1 MSLDPGENGFI
12 MMHTCRIFPVLA
24 LITLIAAPALAST
37 AATAVAQAPN
47 KTTGKTTG
55 KTAKRV
61 SKIAVLAFR
70 GRDNALR
77 RWMPTAAYLSRSI
90 PNTVFRVV
98 PLSLNEMQG
107 AVERMEVDFVLTN
120 TGNYVELEAGLG
132 ISRIATLRAPLDVE
146 VGNVFGAV
154 IFTRAGRDDIKTLKD
169 LKGKSL
175 MAVMPNGFGGFQM
188 GWFELKKNG
197 IDPFKD
203 LSSLTFSG
211 FPQDK
216 VAYAVRDGKV
226 DAGTFRSDALE
237 KMAAE
242 GKIKMSEFKILAAK
256 KYPGFPF
263 AVSTKLYP
271 EWPFAKVKH
280 TSYIL
285 AQKVAVALL
294 DMAPD
299 DPAAKAGG
307 YGGWTVPLDYQPVHE
322 LFRKLRIGPYKNLGE
337 ITFSD
342 IVKQYGRWVPLA
354 VAGLLLIAGWGL
366 WTEYLVARRTFEL
379 SAANKELEKQIVERR
394 RAEDMARQRQAE
406 LAHAVRLNTM
416 GEMASGF
423 AHELNQPLSAITNYA
438 QGCVRRLE
446 KGLGS
451 TLRPGNNASALRD
464 EGEVE
469 ALRDA
474 MEQVSAQ
481 AGRAAKII
489 RRIRSFVRKEQPKH
503 TRVDVNAL
511 IRDVADFTQAEF
523 DRSEVLIGLDLG
535 RSLPPVEADAV
546 QIEQVILNLIRN
558 GIEAMNDVRGRR
570 RLDIATRP
578 VSGEVAGGGGVRV
591 SVRDRGQGIPADTM
605 DHIFDPFVTTKPG
618 GLGLGLSI
626 SQSIIEAH
634 GGRLTAESPAG
645 GGTRFRFTLPAVE
658 VENV

>member
-1 MSLDPGENGFI
+1 
-12 MMHTCRIFPVLA
+12 MMRPRPTFPVLA
-24 LITLIAAPALAST
+24 LIALLPALILLVSPAGAAST
-37 AATAVAQAPN
+37 ASAD
-47 KTTGKTTG
+47 K
-55 KTAKRV
+55 V
-61 SKIAVLAFR
+61 SRIGVLAFR

-90 PNTVFRVV
+90 ANVVFRIV
-98 PLSLNEMQG
+98 PLSLDEMKD
-107 AVERMEVDFVLTN
+107 AVERMKVDFVLTN
-120 TGNYVELEAGLG
+120 TGDYVDLEARLG
-132 ISRIATLRAPLDVE
+132 ISRIVTLRAPPDVE

-188 GWFELKKNG
+188 GWFEMKKNG
-197 IDPFKD
+197 IDPFTD

-211 FPQDK
+211 FPQDQ

-237 KMAAE
+237 KMASE
-242 GKIKMSEFKILAAK
+242 GKIRMSEFKILAAK

-280 TSYIL
+280 TSDSL

-299 DPAAKAGG
+299 SPAAKAGD

-322 LFRKLRIGPYKNLGE
+322 LFRKLRIGPYKNLGK
-337 ITFSD
+337 ITLSD
-342 IVKQYGRWVPLA
+342 IAKQYGRWVPLV
-354 VAGLLLIAGWGL
+354 VAGILLIAGWGL
-366 WTEYLVARRTFEL
+366 WTEYLVSRRTFEL

-394 RAEDMARQRQAE
+394 RAEDIARQRQAE
-406 LAHAVRLNTM
+406 LAHAARLNTM

-438 QGCVRRLE
+438 QGCVRRLDR
-446 KGLGS
+446 GLG
-451 TLRPGNNASALRD
+451 GDNASALRD
-464 EGEVE
+464 AVEVE

-503 TRVDVNAL
+503 SRVDVNAL

-535 RSLPPVEADAV
+535 RSLPPVQADAI

-578 VSGEVAGGGGVRV
+578 APGGIRV
-591 SVRDRGQGIPADTM
+591 SVRDRGQGIPVDNL

-634 GGRLTAESPAG
+634 GGRLFAESPAG
-645 GGTRFRFTLPAVE
+645 GGTRFRFTLPAAE
-658 VENV
+658 VEND

>member
-1 MSLDPGENGFI
+1 
-12 MMHTCRIFPVLA
+12 MMRARPIFPVLA
-24 LITLIAAPALAST
+24 LSAALLAPIPALASPAGT
-37 AATAVAQAPN
+37 ASV
-47 KTTGKTTG
+47 
-55 KTAKRV
+55 KTADEV
-61 SKIAVLAFR
+61 SRIGVLAFR

-90 PNTVFRVV
+90 PNTVFRVA
-98 PLSLNEMQG
+98 PLSLDEMKG
-107 AVERMEVDFVLTN
+107 AVERREVDFVLTN
-120 TGNYVELEAGLG
+120 TGDYVDLEARLG
-132 ISRIATLRAPLDVE
+132 ISRIATLRAPLAVE

-154 IFTRAGRDDIKTLKD
+154 IFIRAGRKDIKTLKD
-169 LKGKSL
+169 LRGKSL

-197 IDPFKD
+197 IDPFSD

-211 FPQDK
+211 FPQDQ

-226 DAGTFRSDALE
+226 DAGTFRSDTLE
-237 KMAAE
+237 KMSRE
-242 GKIKMSEFKILAAK
+242 GKIRMSDFKVLAAK

-263 AVSTKLYP
+263 AVSTRLYP

-280 TSYIL
+280 TSDAL

-294 DMAPD
+294 GMAPD
-299 DPAAKAGG
+299 SPAAKAGG
-307 YGGWTVPLDYQPVHE
+307 YGGWTVPLNYQPVHE
-322 LFRKLRIGPYKNLGE
+322 LFRRLRIGPYENLGK

-342 IVKQYGRWVPLA
+342 IVKQYGRWVPLV

-366 WTEYLVARRTFEL
+366 WTEYLVSRRTREL
-379 SAANKELEKQIVERR
+379 SVANKELEKQIVERR

-406 LAHAVRLNTM
+406 LAHAARLNTM

-446 KGLGS
+446 RGLGS
-451 TLRPGNNASALRD
+451 ATRPGNEASVLRD
-464 EGEVE
+464 EGEIE

-503 TRVDVNAL
+503 IPVDVNAL

-535 RSLPPVEADAV
+535 APLPPVWADAI
-546 QIEQVILNLIRN
+546 QIEQVILNLVRN
-558 GIEAMNDVRGRR
+558 GIEAMNDTNGRR
-570 RLDIATRP
+570 RLDIATKP
-578 VSGEVAGGGGVRV
+578 APDGVRV
-591 SVRDRGQGIPADTM
+591 SVRDRGHGIPADTL

-634 GGRLTAESPAG
+634 GGRLTAESRAG
-645 GGTRFRFTLPAVE
+645 GGTRFLFTLPAAE
-658 VENV
+658 VENG